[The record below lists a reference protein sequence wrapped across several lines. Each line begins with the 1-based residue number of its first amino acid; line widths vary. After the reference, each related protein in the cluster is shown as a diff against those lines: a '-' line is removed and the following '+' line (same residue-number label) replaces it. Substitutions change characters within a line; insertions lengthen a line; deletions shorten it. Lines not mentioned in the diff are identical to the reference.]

1 MLQDTFFETKSTL
14 NCRGKIINL
23 STPLVMGVINLGPDS
38 FYDGGR
44 TRTSWDV
51 LKLAGKLLGEGAAIL
66 DLGAASSRPGAHLVS
81 ASTERRR
88 IIPAIELLV
97 KEFPE
102 AILSVDTYNAS
113 IAREAIE
120 KGAHIINDIS
130 AGEFDKEMFETIAQ
144 LQVPYI
150 MMHMKGKPENMQE
163 NPVYEDV
170 IREITLYFAR
180 KVNQLRDFGVH
191 DIIIDPGFGFG
202 KSLEDNYRI
211 LNKLDYLK
219 IFELPILVGV
229 SRKSMINKV
238 LGTLPDQALN
248 GTTVLNTI
256 ALQKGANILRVHDAR
271 EAAEA
276 VKIIELLKQTN
287 EQ

>member
-1 MLQDTFFETKSTL
+1 MLQDKFFETKSTI

>member
-1 MLQDTFFETKSTL
+1 MLQDKFFETKSTI

-170 IREITLYFAR
+170 IREITFYFAR

>member
-1 MLQDTFFETKSTL
+1 MLQDKFFETKSTI

-23 STPLVMGVINLGPDS
+23 STPVVMGVINLGPDS
-38 FYDGGR
+38 FYDGGKNR
-44 TRTSWDV
+44 TTWDV
-51 LKLAGKLLGEGAAIL
+51 VKLAGKLLGEGATIL
-66 DLGAASSRPGAHLVS
+66 DLGAASTRPGAHLINP
-81 ASTERRR
+81 AIERKRLM
-88 IIPAIELLV
+88 PAIELLV
-97 KEFPE
+97 REFPE

-130 AGEFDKEMFETIAQ
+130 AGEFDKEMFHTIAQ

-150 MMHMKGKPENMQE
+150 MMHIKGEPENMQK
-163 NPVYEDV
+163 NPLYDDV

-180 KVNQLRDFGVH
+180 KVNELRELGVH
-191 DIIIDPGFGFG
+191 DLIIDPGFGFG

-211 LNKLDYLK
+211 LNKLDYFK

-238 LGTLPDQALN
+238 LGTSPDHALN
-248 GTTVLNTI
+248 GTSVLNTI

-271 EAAEA
+271 EAGEA
-276 VKIIELLKQTN
+276 IKLIEMLKQTN
-287 EQ
+287 DQ